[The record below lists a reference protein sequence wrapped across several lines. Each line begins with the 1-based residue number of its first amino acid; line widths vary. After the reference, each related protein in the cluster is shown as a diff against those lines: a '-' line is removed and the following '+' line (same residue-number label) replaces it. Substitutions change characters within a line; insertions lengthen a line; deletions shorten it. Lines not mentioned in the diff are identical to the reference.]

1 LDSVHAA
8 NTIEAAGRRER
19 KRIEGIAEQQRKDAA
34 KGVRFN
40 TAMEETLAQNAHAIE
55 AHLEML
61 GHAKGTSSNFLP
73 ETLPPR
79 ANTSP
84 IPFLLGVSIAYLQ
97 SQYKGRKLR
106 AERDDYSWPTLG
118 EQFRSKHTNKL
129 KMTPNDKT
137 DVLVYL
143 KDLVLKM
150 MDADAK
156 RTRPQNEDANLM
168 SGLLR
173 TVPTLSHESIN
184 PLAVAAKQKL
194 DNSVTAAATQRDDPW
209 LLFLEDQ
216 YLLQLCFLYDSP
228 ARHKLYRVAAVSY
241 WPSTKERFANWEA
254 TLEPVH
260 LDAKSE
266 PYVAD
271 ADVVLGPSGT
281 LYTCTCI
288 PCP

>member
-1 LDSVHAA
+1 
-8 NTIEAAGRRER
+8 
-19 KRIEGIAEQQRKDAA
+19 
-34 KGVRFN
+34 
-40 TAMEETLAQNAHAIE
+40 M
-55 AHLEML
+55 
-61 GHAKGTSSNFLP
+61 
-73 ETLPPR
+73 
-79 ANTSP
+79 
-84 IPFLLGVSIAYLQ
+84 
-97 SQYKGRKLR
+97 
-106 AERDDYSWPTLG
+106 
-118 EQFRSKHTNKL
+118 
-129 KMTPNDKT
+129 
-137 DVLVYL
+137 
-143 KDLVLKM
+143 
-150 MDADAK
+150 
-156 RTRPQNEDANLM
+156 
-168 SGLLR
+168 
-173 TVPTLSHESIN
+173 PTLSHESIN

-194 DNSVTAAATQRDDPW
+194 DNSITAAATQRDDPW
-209 LLFLEDQ
+209 LLFLEEQ